1 MRGIEAVLRSTRGL
15 FRGTSHGAGHGDS
28 RRGSNAARVVALVV
42 GALALPLA
50 ACNAGFGGG
59 ASDAAF
65 SPTQTFTWPYVD
77 AAGVFGHNEVLDPAE
92 ISELKDASNIS
103 MLYTGLVTFSPSYQ
117 VQADAAQSWTVDST
131 STIYTFH
138 LRPNL
143 FFSDGKPIT
152 AADFAYSIDR
162 ALDPN
167 LCPVNSAKTYNA
179 NGLCYQAGQT
189 YLSHI
194 LGATDRLHGVTNTI
208 ISNGNDP
215 RKGLNVLDAQTL
227 RIRLDAPV
235 SYFLDALTYS
245 TADVVEKSFVENPA
259 YAGGLWVDHLDKGGT
274 SGPFK
279 VQSYGDGT
287 KLTFVP
293 NPYWEKAFGQ
303 HLTLT
308 QVIRPAISSQDT
320 EYTNY
325 RAGAFDYTD
334 VPPDQYSF
342 ARGQADFHSV
352 PALETDYFG
361 VNFTQPPFDNLQV
374 RQAFDLA
381 LNKQLMVDRVE
392 NGSALPTNHIVPLGM
407 PGFDVGL
414 TNPAPDNTQSL
425 TGNQPAALALLKQAQ
440 ANCPPE
446 GTLGG
451 PDYCPFIA
459 GSSPQEI
466 DLYAAK
472 DSATNV
478 QLAQVAA
485 QEWSNT
491 LSLNIKEKSV
501 SFDSIVA
508 NIIQPAVKNPMAIWQ
523 IAWIA
528 DYPDPQDWLSLQF
541 MTGAPNNSEGIAIP
555 QLDLLMQKADVEQ
568 NPTKRMQMYN
578 QAEQIVVD
586 QAAWIPYQQ
595 PKIDWRERSWVHGF
609 GFNPGGL
616 MVDINW
622 PKVYIAQ
629 H

>member
-1 MRGIEAVLRSTRGL
+1 
-15 FRGTSHGAGHGDS
+15 
-28 RRGSNAARVVALVV
+28 VALMMS
-42 GALALPLA
+42 ALALPLA
-50 ACNAGFGGG
+50 ACSAGFGGASSG
-59 ASDAAF
+59 APLAA
-65 SPTQTFTWPYVD
+65 TQTFTWPYVD
-77 AAGVFGHNEVLDPAE
+77 TAGVFGHNEVFDPAE
-92 ISELKDASNIS
+92 VTTLKDTGTIS
-103 MLYTGLVTFSPSYQ
+103 MLYMGLVTYTPSLT
-117 VQADAAQSWTVDST
+117 VQGDAASRWEVDST
-131 STIYTFH
+131 GTIYTFH

-167 LCPVNSAKTYNA
+167 LCPVDSAKTYYSA
-179 NGLCYQAGQT
+179 NVNQNSCAQPGST

-194 LGATDRLHGVTNTI
+194 LGANDRLSGATTTI
-208 ISNGNDP
+208 IANSNDP

-235 SYFLDALTYS
+235 SFFLEALTYS
-245 TADVVEKSFVENPA
+245 TTDVVEKSVVQNPD

-287 KLTFVP
+287 KMSFVP

-303 HLTLT
+303 QLTLT
-308 QVIRPAISSQDT
+308 QVIRPAIASQDA

-334 VPPDQYSF
+334 VPLGEYSF

-352 PALETDYFG
+352 PVLETDYFG
-361 VNFTQPPFDNLQV
+361 LNFKQPPFDSLQV

-392 NGSALPTNHIVPLGM
+392 NGGAIPTNHIVPLGM
-407 PGFDVGL
+407 PGFNVGL

-425 TGNQPAALALLKQAQ
+425 TGNQPAAVALLKQAQ
-440 ANCPPE
+440 ANCPPVATVNE
-446 GTLGG
+446 
-451 PDYCPFIA
+451 PDYCPYITGA
-459 GSSPQEI
+459 APQEI
-466 DLYAAK
+466 DLYAPQ
-472 DSATNV
+472 DSSTNV
-478 QLAQVAA
+478 QLAQLAA

-491 LSLNIKEKSV
+491 LSLNVKEKSI
-501 SFDSIVA
+501 SFDRLVGFINA
-508 NIIQPAVKNPMAIWQ
+508 PAAQNPAAIWE

-528 DYPDPQDWLSLQF
+528 DYPDPQDWLSIQF
-541 MTGAPNNSEGIAIP
+541 STGAAYNSEGISIP
-555 QLDLLMQKADVEQ
+555 QLDALMKAADVEQ
-568 NPTKRMQMYN
+568 NPAKRMQLYN
-578 QAEQIVVD
+578 QAEQMVVN

-595 PKIDWRERSWVHGF
+595 AKLYWRQRSWVHGF
-609 GFNPGGL
+609 GFNSIGL
-616 MVDINW
+616 MVDISW